1 MFTELKNNRFQK
13 KLMMQ
18 QDTIYEY
25 SPLQLSTLA
34 TPLLLTYVN
43 KCLTNQ
49 SMEEIS
55 DRFCKGTEIYTY
67 LITCHGLIANCQFY
81 QLVVNK
87 LQQICQFL

>member
-13 KLMMQ
+13 KLIMQ

-25 SPLQLSTLA
+25 SPLHLSTLA

-43 KCLTNQ
+43 ECLTNQ

-55 DRFCKGTEIYTY
+55 DRFCKGTDLYILNY
-67 LITCHGLIANCQFY
+67 LPLKKLSILPARCQ
-81 QLVVNK
+81 QVTTNLSIS
-87 LQQICQFL
+87 LS